1 MTIIASSSDSPSSD
15 NPLSAALAA
24 VTLEDT
30 APEPS
35 ALGGI
40 DPPVPS
46 TLGKSPLFRGGVSDV
61 SRGDDYMFDA
71 DKIRLDTGAVE

>member
-1 MTIIASSSDSPSSD
+1 MTIIDSSSDSPSTD
-15 NPLSAALAA
+15 NPLF

-46 TLGKSPLFRGGVSDV
+46 TLGKSPLFRGGGLVMYLV
-61 SRGDDYMFDA
+61 GMITCLMQ
-71 DKIRLDTGAVE
+71 IR